1 MLTDKGLKVYMGM
14 RGKQLIMTNDEA
26 LYKNAG
32 KESKPSL
39 LESSFAKEVQGQRFA
54 TVINTEAV
62 FALPI
67 VKLATGF
74 LSPQIPRHGDRCRE
88 HLLPENEQRRQ
99 DGPLRAATEGPRD
112 QCTETDCGPGEDTGQ
127 PINKEPTLMETIHLQ
142 HTLPQVF
149 ANRDAIVSDVW
160 HRDLVFERG
169 KRYLIEAA
177 SGTGKSSLCSY
188 LYGYRNDYE
197 GIICFDGQN
206 IRSLKEADW
215 TRLHRHSLS
224 ILFQELRLFSEL
236 TALENVLL
244 KTA

>member
-1 MLTDKGLKVYMGM
+1 
-14 RGKQLIMTNDEA
+14 
-26 LYKNAG
+26 
-32 KESKPSL
+32 
-39 LESSFAKEVQGQRFA
+39 
-54 TVINTEAV
+54 
-62 FALPI
+62 
-67 VKLATGF
+67 
-74 LSPQIPRHGDRCRE
+74 
-88 HLLPENEQRRQ
+88 
-99 DGPLRAATEGPRD
+99 
-112 QCTETDCGPGEDTGQ
+112 
-127 PINKEPTLMETIHLQ
+127 METIHLQ

-197 GIICFDGQN
+197 GIICFDRQN

-224 ILFQELRLFSEL
+224 ILFQELRLFGEL
-236 TALENVLL
+236 TALENVQL
-244 KTA
+244 KNRLTHFKSRKEIDAYKAIEHQSVYGLG

>member
-1 MLTDKGLKVYMGM
+1 
-14 RGKQLIMTNDEA
+14 
-26 LYKNAG
+26 
-32 KESKPSL
+32 
-39 LESSFAKEVQGQRFA
+39 
-54 TVINTEAV
+54 
-62 FALPI
+62 
-67 VKLATGF
+67 
-74 LSPQIPRHGDRCRE
+74 
-88 HLLPENEQRRQ
+88 
-99 DGPLRAATEGPRD
+99 
-112 QCTETDCGPGEDTGQ
+112 
-127 PINKEPTLMETIHLQ
+127 METIHLQ

-197 GIICFDGQN
+197 GIICFDRQN

-215 TRLHRHSLS
+215 TRLHRYSLS
-224 ILFQELRLFSEL
+224 ILFQELRLFGEL

-244 KTA
+244 KNRLTRFKSRKEIDALFEAIKKTKRQVCSPSASNSVWPLSAACANPWTSCCWTNPSATSTRPMPPRCRPCSTKRRAGREQASS